1 MQRNPEDLYELGSDV
16 PDLDGVTM
24 LHHLEGFMDAGAGGR
39 LLAEHLV
46 TACEPETIAT
56 FDVDRLIDYRS
67 RRPMMTYSTDHW
79 EDYEQPELTVRLLR
93 DLAGTPFLLMS
104 GPEPDHEWELFA
116 AAVQALASQLGT
128 GPLIG
133 FQGIPMAVPHTRPLG
148 VISHAT
154 RPELV
159 DGPQQMPNKLQVPG
173 SAAALVELRLG
184 QSGRDALGFAVNV
197 PHYLAQAVYPEAAV
211 TLLDKIS
218 AATGLDLPSDA
229 LREAADR
236 TNEEIDRQVSESSEV
251 AELVTALER
260 QYDTLAEAS
269 AGATGDGEGGLLDGE
284 RMPTA
289 DEIAAQFEQFLAE
302 QQGRGD
308 PPPDR

>member
-1 MQRNPEDLYELGSDV
+1 MQRDPEDMYELSEDV
-16 PDLDGVTM
+16 PGLDGVPM
-24 LHHLEGFMDAGAGGR
+24 LHHLEGFMDAGAAGR
-39 LLAEHLV
+39 LLAEHLLA
-46 TACEPETIAT
+46 TCESETIAT

-67 RRPMMTYSTDHW
+67 RRPMMIYSTDHW
-79 EDYEQPELTVRLLR
+79 EDYERPELAVRLVH
-93 DLAGTPFLLMS
+93 DSGGVPFLLMS

-116 AAVQALASQLGT
+116 AAVQSLSARLNA

-133 FQGIPMAVPHTRPLG
+133 FHGIPMGVPHTRPLG
-148 VISHAT
+148 VISHGT
-154 RPELV
+154 RSELI
-159 DGPQQMPNKLQVPG
+159 DGHQQMPSKLQVPG
-173 SAAALVELRLG
+173 SAAALVELRFG

-211 TLLDKIS
+211 TLLDKVS

-236 TNEEIDRQVSESSEV
+236 TNSEIDRQVAESSEV

-260 QYDTLAEAS
+260 QYDALAEA
-269 AGATGDGEGGLLDGE
+269 AAAGDGESNLLDGE
-284 RMPTA
+284 QMPTA
-289 DEIAAQFEQFLAE
+289 DELAAQFERFLAE

-308 PPPDR
+308 TPPDR